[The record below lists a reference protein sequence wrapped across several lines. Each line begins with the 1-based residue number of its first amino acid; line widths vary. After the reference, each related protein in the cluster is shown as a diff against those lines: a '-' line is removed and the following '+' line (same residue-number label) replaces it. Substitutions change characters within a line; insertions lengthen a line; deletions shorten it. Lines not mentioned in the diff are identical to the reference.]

1 MFLLGRPT
9 ASRGFYLGR
18 RSGTAS
24 PFIHSYSPFRCPLCQ
39 RSSDKLLTRP
49 ATAGPQ
55 RQSVP
60 PAVSVALLSRG
71 GVCPSVSRGG
81 VPSRRGGA
89 VYLCA
94 RPASRVPPWWRVRWC
109 PLVASRGAG
118 FPVCYKA
125 RRVSAVLCAAR
136 GAPVWRVPFSPL
148 VSFALV
154 ARRVWRVSVPL
165 RRVWRFVAVVLVLP
179 LPRVPW
185 WWTWRAC
192 PVLVSR
198 GGASRAAG
206 GLYKAKDKNGAPA
219 VRWCVFG
226 GFQ

>member
-9 ASRGFYLGR
+9 ASRGFYLGC

-118 FPVCYKA
+118 
-125 RRVSAVLCAAR
+125 
-136 GAPVWRVPFSPL
+136 VPFATKRAACPWCFVPPVARPCGASRFPPL

-154 ARRVWRVSVPL
+154 ARRVWR
-165 RRVWRFVAVVLVLP
+165 
-179 LPRVPW
+179 
-185 WWTWRAC
+185 
-192 PVLVSR
+192 
-198 GGASRAAG
+198 AS
-206 GLYKAKDKNGAPA
+206 
-219 VRWCVFG
+219 
-226 GFQ
+226 